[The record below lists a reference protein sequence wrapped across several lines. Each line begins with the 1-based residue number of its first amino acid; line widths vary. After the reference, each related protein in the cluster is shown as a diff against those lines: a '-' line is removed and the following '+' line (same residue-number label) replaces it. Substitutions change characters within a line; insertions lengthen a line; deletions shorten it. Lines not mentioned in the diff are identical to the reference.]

1 MPAAGL
7 ASGCCTANDAMELL
21 SIIGHL
27 SFAMT
32 AVSFMITRMLML
44 RVLAI
49 LSLSLGIVYN
59 SLIAMGWPDDHPT
72 PELWNVVGWLAVF
85 LAINIIQSMRL
96 VLCQARSS

>member
-1 MPAAGL
+1 M
-7 ASGCCTANDAMELL
+7 DAI
-21 SIIGHL
+21 SVIGHL

-32 AVSFMITRMLML
+32 AASFMITRMLL
-44 RVLAI
+44 LQILAI
-49 LSLSLGIVYN
+49 LSLTLGIVYN